1 MSQRIVFYEVK
12 MKHVPGTSLFTMHQ
26 RMHAQEPFE
35 LTFSPR
41 IRTFLHFMQA
51 KVQLFKKNINFTC
64 ITGTQYAQT
73 RGKIKG
79 FVAKSQ
85 FYLGKNMIFDPFRQ
99 GKPDLA
105 GERKAQPR

>member
-73 RGKIKG
+73 RGKINDL
-79 FVAKSQ
+79 FAKTQ
-85 FYLGKNMIFDPFRQ
+85 FYLGKSMIFEPSWQ
-99 GKPDLA
+99 GKSLLA
-105 GERKAQPR
+105 R